1 MGISGRFPR
10 LAGPP
15 AAYKSGT
22 SKFRPDRRSKP
33 LLLPPRSRGRFFRRF
48 PPACWKPKRASSG
61 STSSSAQ
68 RLRLKAV
75 CCADLPKADR
85 AQELVAEGG
94 TISVQVLNEI
104 ANVSRRKMGLSWA
117 ETRNFLLMIR
127 GLLEVKPITIEI
139 HDVGISLAEQYQ
151 LSVYDSMIVSDALS
165 AGCDTLLSE
174 DLQDGLL
181 INGRLRVLNP
191 F

>member
-1 MGISGRFPR
+1 MPGSFLDSNIVLY
-10 LAGPP
+10 LASEDP
-15 AAYKSGT
+15 
-22 SKFRPDRRSKP
+22 
-33 LLLPPRSRGRFFRRF
+33 
-48 PPACWKPKRASSG
+48 
-61 STSSSAQ
+61 
-68 RLRLKAV
+68 
-75 CCADLPKADR
+75 PKADR

-104 ANVSRRKMGLSWA
+104 ANISRRKMGLSWA

-127 GLLEVKPITIEI
+127 GLLKVEPITIEI
-139 HDVGISLAEQYQ
+139 HDVGISLAERYQ
-151 LSVYDSMIVSDALS
+151 LSVYDSMIVSAALS
-165 AGCDTLLSE
+165 AECDTLLSE

>member
-1 MGISGRFPR
+1 MPGSFLDSNIVLY
-10 LAGPP
+10 LA
-15 AAYKSGT
+15 SE
-22 SKFRPDRRSKP
+22 D
-33 LLLPPRSRGRFFRRF
+33 LL
-48 PPACWKPKRASSG
+48 
-61 STSSSAQ
+61 
-68 RLRLKAV
+68 
-75 CCADLPKADR
+75 KADR

-104 ANVSRRKMGLSWA
+104 ANISRRKMGLSWT

-127 GLLEVKPITIEI
+127 GLLKVEPITIEI
-139 HDVGISLAEQYQ
+139 HDVGISLAERYQ
-151 LSVYDSMIVSDALS
+151 LSVYDSMIVSAALS
-165 AGCDTLLSE
+165 AECDTLLSE

>member
-1 MGISGRFPR
+1 MPGSFLDSNIVLY
-10 LAGPP
+10 LASEDP
-15 AAYKSGT
+15 A
-22 SKFRPDRRSKP
+22 
-33 LLLPPRSRGRFFRRF
+33 
-48 PPACWKPKRASSG
+48 
-61 STSSSAQ
+61 
-68 RLRLKAV
+68 
-75 CCADLPKADR
+75 KADR

-139 HDVGISLAEQYQ
+139 HDVGISLAERYQ
-151 LSVYDSMIVSDALS
+151 LSVYDSMNVSAALS
-165 AGCDTLLSE
+165 AECDTLLSE
-174 DLQDGLL
+174 DLQKGLL

>member
-1 MGISGRFPR
+1 MPGSFLDSNIVLY
-10 LAGPP
+10 LA
-15 AAYKSGT
+15 SE
-22 SKFRPDRRSKP
+22 D
-33 LLLPPRSRGRFFRRF
+33 LL
-48 PPACWKPKRASSG
+48 
-61 STSSSAQ
+61 
-68 RLRLKAV
+68 
-75 CCADLPKADR
+75 KADR

-104 ANVSRRKMGLSWA
+104 ANISRRKMGLSWA

-127 GLLEVKPITIEI
+127 GLLKVEPITIEI
-139 HDVGISLAEQYQ
+139 HDVGVSLAERYQ
-151 LSVYDSMIVSDALS
+151 LSVYDSMIVSAALS
-165 AGCDTLLSE
+165 AECDTLLSE

>member
-1 MGISGRFPR
+1 MPGSFLDSNIVLY
-10 LAGPP
+10 LA
-15 AAYKSGT
+15 SE
-22 SKFRPDRRSKP
+22 D
-33 LLLPPRSRGRFFRRF
+33 LL
-48 PPACWKPKRASSG
+48 
-61 STSSSAQ
+61 
-68 RLRLKAV
+68 
-75 CCADLPKADR
+75 KADR

-104 ANVSRRKMGLSWA
+104 ANISHRKMGLSWD

-127 GLLEVKPITIEI
+127 GLLKVEPITIEI
-139 HDVGISLAEQYQ
+139 HDVGISLAERYQ
-151 LSVYDSMIVSDALS
+151 LSVYDSMIVSAALS
-165 AGCDTLLSE
+165 AECDTLLSE

>member
-1 MGISGRFPR
+1 MPGSFLDSNIVLY
-10 LAGPP
+10 LA
-15 AAYKSGT
+15 SE
-22 SKFRPDRRSKP
+22 D
-33 LLLPPRSRGRFFRRF
+33 LL
-48 PPACWKPKRASSG
+48 
-61 STSSSAQ
+61 
-68 RLRLKAV
+68 
-75 CCADLPKADR
+75 KADR

-104 ANVSRRKMGLSWA
+104 ANISRRKMGLSWA

-127 GLLEVKPITIEI
+127 GLLKVEPITIEI
-139 HDVGISLAEQYQ
+139 HDVGISLAERYQ
-151 LSVYDSMIVSDALS
+151 LSVYDSMIVSAALS
-165 AGCDTLLSE
+165 AECDTLLSE

>member
-1 MGISGRFPR
+1 MPGSFLDSNIVLY
-10 LAGPP
+10 LA
-15 AAYKSGT
+15 SE
-22 SKFRPDRRSKP
+22 
-33 LLLPPRSRGRFFRRF
+33 
-48 PPACWKPKRASSG
+48 
-61 STSSSAQ
+61 
-68 RLRLKAV
+68 
-75 CCADLPKADR
+75 DLAKADR

-94 TISVQVLNEI
+94 TISVQVLHEI

-127 GLLEVKPITIEI
+127 RLLEVKPITIEI
-139 HDVGISLAEQYQ
+139 HDVGISLAGRYQ
-151 LSVYDSMIVSDALS
+151 LSVYDSMIVSAALS
-165 AGCDTLLSE
+165 VECDILLSE

>member
-1 MGISGRFPR
+1 MPGSFLDSNIVLY
-10 LAGPP
+10 LA
-15 AAYKSGT
+15 SE
-22 SKFRPDRRSKP
+22 D
-33 LLLPPRSRGRFFRRF
+33 LL
-48 PPACWKPKRASSG
+48 
-61 STSSSAQ
+61 
-68 RLRLKAV
+68 
-75 CCADLPKADR
+75 KADR

-104 ANVSRRKMGLSWA
+104 ANISRRKMGLSWA

-127 GLLEVKPITIEI
+127 GLLKVEPITIEI
-139 HDVGISLAEQYQ
+139 HDVGISLAERYQ
-151 LSVYDSMIVSDALS
+151 LSVYDSMIVSAALS
-165 AGCDTLLSE
+165 AECDALLSE